1 MENKLNQPA
10 LEQYAKKYA
19 DLLIENL
26 FKTKESISGKQIMEE
41 ISINQIGLFALFNVF
56 KLWKDE
62 MKHLKS
68 PYFNYES
75 DEVVEKLEGLMNMLS
90 KHISISRE
98 DFAPILTKSIENTL
112 LIIVSP
118 LSYYRNLAEEY
129 KDLAPN
135 MDEVKDL
142 QRFIKINSHMRD
154 ALLSAWAANYNG
166 EELFNKAFEN
176 LNAPPS
182 DVAPLL
188 APFNK
193 LLELDIS
200 SIWIDEE
207 QEMESGNNVIEEQTE
222 LEEAE
227 LNTIHTQFKEE
238 STEILADSLGF
249 ESSKSSLKS
258 ILTINQKFMFVNDL
272 FDGNNE
278 DFNKVIDF
286 LDSCETKE
294 VVLKFINS
302 NYIHRGN
309 WKSGAPQV
317 KEFLALIDKKFS

>member
-26 FKTKESISGKQIMEE
+26 FRNKESISGKQIMDE
-41 ISINQIGLFALFNVF
+41 ILINQVGLFALFNVF
-56 KLWKDE
+56 KLWKQE
-62 MKHLKS
+62 MNHLKS

-75 DEVVEKLEGLMNMLS
+75 NEVIEKLEDLMNVLS
-90 KHISISRE
+90 KHISISKE
-98 DFAPILTKSIENTL
+98 DFRPILVKSVENTL

-118 LSYYRNLAEEY
+118 LNYYRKLAEEY

-154 ALLSAWAANYNG
+154 ALLSAWASNYNG
-166 EELFNKAFEN
+166 EELFNKAFED
-176 LNAPPS
+176 LNEPPS

-188 APFNK
+188 APFNE
-193 LLELDIS
+193 LLELDVS
-200 SIWIDEE
+200 SIWIEE
-207 QEMESGNNVIEEQTE
+207 EEMESENNLIEEESE

-227 LNTIHTQFKEE
+227 LDTIHTQFKEE
-238 STEILADSLGF
+238 STKILADSLGF
-249 ESSKSSLKS
+249 ESSQPSLKS
-258 ILTINQKFMFVNDL
+258 MLTINQKFMFVNDL
-272 FDGNNE
+272 FDGSNE

-309 WKSGAPQV
+309 WKPGAPQV
-317 KEFLALIDKKFS
+317 KEFLVLIDKKFS